1 MEERV
6 PGGLPALNRPLTV
19 LLLTALVREVIYNF
33 YYRSLT
39 NWAVGITRVE
49 AFRRT
54 SRTSEQQLLRFG
66 VLHRPGH
73 RLNHSGFSYEGRRC
87 S

>member
-1 MEERV
+1 MV
-6 PGGLPALNRPLTV
+6 TQLYPDLQLYLFKLYDV
-19 LLLTALVREVIYNF
+19 

-39 NWAVGITRVE
+39 NWAVKITRVE

-73 RLNHSGFSYEGRRC
+73 RLNHNGFS
-87 S
+87 